1 MIKHLIGGHNMRMK
15 IEVQNYRGQ
24 KIKEQKLQLNTERAK
39 TTQCLKHLLL
49 LLIMMIKKLQHCL
62 RTFKEWNNKNLILQ
76 NIHALRMT
84 ESTVMYGLLYVK
96 VKVIVSILLFKLTSD
111 KSVAYVP

>member
-1 MIKHLIGGHNMRMK
+1 MRMK

-49 LLIMMIKKLQHCL
+49 LLIMMIKKLQHYVHL
-62 RTFKEWNNKNLILQ
+62 KSGITKILYCK
-76 NIHALRMT
+76 I
-84 ESTVMYGLLYVK
+84 Y
-96 VKVIVSILLFKLTSD
+96 IL
-111 KSVAYVP
+111 